1 MSLTMDD
8 TAVEAQPAP
17 AGESAGGSTAVKAAP
32 ARPPPGAKICCV
44 CGKDV
49 TNAKR
54 AKDARGYW
62 CYECHRA
69 DLRRERAE
77 KPRARCPQCG
87 RLVPAESITTYHG
100 ITLCAKC
107 LREQEDL
114 PNHLKLKYKPKLD
127 DGGKAIEKQKKVVI
141 VLSVIVGVLLII
153 AVLGSLHLL

>member
-17 AGESAGGSTAVKAAP
+17 VAGSGGASTTAVKAA
-32 ARPPPGAKICCV
+32 PPPGAKICCV

-62 CYECHRA
+62 CYDCHKKDKEA
-69 DLRRERAE
+69 ERA
-77 KPRARCPQCG
+77 KNPRARCPQCG
-87 RLVPAESITTYHG
+87 RLVPADSITTYHG

-107 LREQEDL
+107 RIEQEDL
-114 PNHLKLKYKPKLD
+114 PNHQKLKYRPKL
-127 DGGKAIEKQKKVVI
+127 GEKEEAAAKQKKLVI
-141 VLSVIVGVLLII
+141 VLGVIMGVLLII
-153 AVLGSLHLL
+153 VLLGKLHLFG